1 MENRRLG
8 NRSRDVALAAA
19 FAAAYAAG
27 VTLLAPISF
36 PVFQVRVADILL
48 PLSVLFGP
56 PAVVGLTLGNVVGN
70 LSSPF
75 GIIDVVGGTAANFLA
90 TFLAWQIGRRRF
102 TGAWLVSALVE
113 VASITAVV
121 GTYLA
126 FLIGIPL
133 WLSWAGV
140 FIGETISVGIGGY
153 LLLKGVD
160 RVLRKRSPSLDP
172 ETSGT

>member
-1 MENRRLG
+1 MEKKPSYK
-8 NRSRDVALAAA
+8 SREVALMAV
-19 FAAAYAAG
+19 FAATYAVG

-48 PLSVLFGP
+48 PLSVLFGL
-56 PAVVGLTLGNVVGN
+56 PAIIGLTLGNVVGN

-90 TFLAWQIGRRRF
+90 TFLAWQIGRRQF
-102 TGAWLVSALVE
+102 TGAWLASAMVE
-113 VASITAVV
+113 VVTITAVV

-126 FLIGIPL
+126 FLIEVPL
-133 WLSWAGV
+133 WLSWVGV
-140 FIGETISVGIGGY
+140 LIGETISVGFGGY

-160 RVLRKRSPSLDP
+160 RVLGRRLYLSVPRNP
-172 ETSGT
+172 ET

>member
-1 MENRRLG
+1 MEKKRTG
-8 NRSRDVALAAA
+8 YRSRDVALTAA

-48 PLSVLFGP
+48 PLSVIFGP
-56 PAVVGLTLGNVVGN
+56 PAVIGLTLGNIVGN

-75 GIIDVVGGTAANFLA
+75 GIVDIVGGTAANFIA

-102 TGAWLVSALVE
+102 AGAWLMSAMVE
-113 VASITAVV
+113 VVAITAVV

-133 WLSWAGV
+133 WLSWVGV
-140 FIGETISVGIGGY
+140 FIGEAISVGIGGY
-153 LLLKGVD
+153 LLLKGVH
-160 RVLRKRSPSLDP
+160 RVLRKRPSVSNQRIP
-172 ETSGT
+172 ET